1 MHIGDEA
8 LYKNRVTLRALINI
22 AARTILAFAV
32 LSALMIALTSR
43 PAKQLIDFDQSFY
56 LTIAYDLWQH
66 RVFSNGVFDD
76 VDSTSAAPPPG
87 MFFGPL
93 FPGLIVVAMKS
104 DARFAQAVTCAIEAN
119 EKKRLLETCE
129 VYARP
134 IHIIHAILLA
144 LAVLAIA
151 FSAEIIFSRRAV
163 FFIAAIVASAGLAA
177 EAELLSYIMTESL
190 TFALYSFAMLS
201 LVLGWKTARGHCFA
215 LAGVFLGLLCLTRPS
230 FVALVPVILG
240 LIVVQTRWLSSGT
253 RIWGRVLAF
262 SAAVLIVVAP
272 WIARNAVSLG
282 KFSLTEEY
290 GSATLIERMAFNDM
304 TAKEFFL
311 AFPYCLPE
319 IGPWAVNSVL
329 GAQAMAR
336 FEWNAE
342 QSFFDTGRARRM
354 ALAAEHKKLD
364 PIVGEVVR
372 EEMRE
377 KWWRYILVSLP
388 LAWCGLWVGKL
399 WGLVFI
405 PLFAWA
411 CITVA
416 RRRPLF
422 LFYALPALVMVALH
436 AALANHYSRYNLI
449 LIGPA
454 SAGAAW
460 IIAGALSVFFARRS
474 RRVD

>member
-1 MHIGDEA
+1 MA
-8 LYKNRVTLRALINI
+8 PRPLINI
-22 AARTILAFAV
+22 AARAILAVAV
-32 LSALMIALTSR
+32 LASLMIALTSR
-43 PAKQLIDFDQSFY
+43 PGKRLIDFDQSFY
-56 LTIAYDLWQH
+56 LTIAYDLSNH
-66 RVFSNGVFDD
+66 GVFSNGVFDD
-76 VDSTSAAPPPG
+76 VDSTRATPPPG

-93 FPGLIVVAMKS
+93 FPTLLVAAMKA
-104 DARFAQAVTCAIEAN
+104 DARFAQAVSCAIEAN
-119 EKKRLLETCE
+119 EKKRPVETCE

-134 IHIIHAILLA
+134 IHIIHAVLLT

-151 FSAEIIFSRRAV
+151 FSAEIIFGNRTV
-163 FFIAAIVASAGLAA
+163 FFVASAVATGGLSA
-177 EAELLSYIMTESL
+177 EAELLSYVMTESL
-190 TFALYSFAMLS
+190 TFALYSFAALS
-201 LVLGWKTARGHCFA
+201 LVLGWKTSRGYCFA

-230 FVALVPVILG
+230 FVVLVPAILA
-240 LIVVQTRWLSSGT
+240 LIVVQARWLASEG

-262 SAAVLIVVAP
+262 AAAVLIVIAP
-272 WIARNAVSLG
+272 WVTRNAISLG

-290 GSATLIERMAFNDM
+290 GSATLIERLAFDDM
-304 TAKEFFL
+304 TGKEFFL

-319 IGPWAVNSVL
+319 IGPWAVDRL
-329 GAQAMAR
+329 FGPRTMAR

-364 PIVGEVVR
+364 PVIGQVIR

-377 KWWRYILVSLP
+377 KWWRYILATLP

-411 CITVA
+411 CVA
-416 RRRPLF
+416 AGRRRPLF
-422 LFYALPALVMVALH
+422 LLYALPTLVMVGLH
-436 AALANHYSRYNLI
+436 AAVANHYSRYNLI

-460 IIAGALSVFFARRS
+460 IIAGAVPLVFARKS
-474 RRVD
+474 RQRA